1 MTVTISVELDERERE
16 RLQEMARRLEREPDW
31 LVREAI
37 QRYLDVEAADLEAV
51 DEGLRQAEAGE
62 FAHDDHVAKVLRR
75 R

>member
-1 MTVTISVELDERERE
+1 MGVTISVELDERERE
-16 RLQEMARRLEREPDW
+16 RLEHMARRLEREPDW

-37 QRYLDVEAADLEAV
+37 QRYLDLEAPELEAI

-62 FAHDDHVAKVLRR
+62 FADDDDVARPLRR

>member
-16 RLQEMARRLEREPDW
+16 RLQDMARRLEREPDW

-37 QRYLDVEAADLEAV
+37 HRYLDVEAADLEAV

>member
-1 MTVTISVELDERERE
+1 MGVTISVELDERERE
-16 RLQEMARRLEREPDW
+16 RLEHMAHRLEREPDW

-37 QRYLDVEAADLEAV
+37 QRYLDLEAPELEAI

-62 FAHDDHVAKVLRR
+62 FADDDDVARALRR

>member
-16 RLQEMARRLEREPDW
+16 RLQEMARRLERERDW

-37 QRYLDVEAADLEAV
+37 QRYLEVEAADLEAV

-62 FAHDDHVAKVLRR
+62 FADEGDVAKVLRR

>member
-1 MTVTISVELDERERE
+1 MGVTISVELDERERE
-16 RLQEMARRLEREPDW
+16 RLEHMARRLEREPDW

-37 QRYLDVEAADLEAV
+37 QRYLDLEAPELEAI

-62 FAHDDHVAKVLRR
+62 FADDDDVARALRR